1 MSVEDSLVNQ
11 ALFDYVAAHTRGEDA
26 HLSALRAAAA
36 EAGLPPIS
44 IGPAQG
50 SLLSI
55 LLKLCGA
62 REVVE
67 VGTLGGYSATWM
79 ARALPEDGRVRTIE
93 ASDKHADF
101 AQRWLERSDVGR
113 KVEVLRGRGADVL
126 PRLDA
131 DSADAAFLDAD
142 KRNYP
147 LYLEQCLRIV
157 RVGGLIAADNAFGF
171 GQLLDPTPR
180 DPDVRHVRAF
190 NDLVARESRLEGVI
204 VPLGDG
210 CWVAVRVR

>member
-1 MSVEDSLVNQ
+1 MSVEDSAVNQ
-11 ALFDYVAAHTRGEDA
+11 ALFDYVAAHTRGEDE

-79 ARALPEDGRVRTIE
+79 ARALPESGRVRTIE

-101 AQRWLERSDVGR
+101 AQRWLERSDVAR
-113 KVEVLRGRGADVL
+113 KVEILRAAAPTCCRAW
-126 PRLDA
+126 PRT
-131 DSADAAFLDAD
+131 
-142 KRNYP
+142 P
-147 LYLEQCLRIV
+147 
-157 RVGGLIAADNAFGF
+157 
-171 GQLLDPTPR
+171 PTPR
-180 DPDVRHVRAF
+180 SWTPTSATTRSTSSSAC
-190 NDLVARESRLEGVI
+190 AS
-204 VPLGDG
+204 
-210 CWVAVRVR
+210 CAWAA